1 MKILAFD
8 TSLGAVSVAV
18 RWLRTDGKWLLH
30 EARQAR
36 QRGHADGL
44 MPLIGEVMSQ
54 AGVAF
59 CDLDRIAVTVGPGN
73 FTGVRV
79 GVAAARALVLASGA
93 SAIGLSNLAV
103 MAHQSNEYLGGQRRG
118 RLLAVAVDARHD
130 SVYLQLFPYGHQAA
144 GPPQLLAVRAAAQQI
159 ATTPAIIVGSGAVP
173 VRCAL
178 GAGGG
183 AEATLPDL
191 LPSASSL
198 ALLASELAPT
208 PALRPLYLRPPDAKP
223 PADFTLLRVPP

>member
-18 RWLRTDGKWLLH
+18 RWCGTDGKWSLC
-30 EARQAR
+30 EVRQAR

-44 MPLIGEVMSQ
+44 MPLIGKVMSQ
-54 AGVAF
+54 AGLAF
-59 CDLDRIAVTVGPGN
+59 CDLDRVAVTVGPGN

-93 SAIGLSNLAV
+93 SAIGVGTLVV
-103 MAHQSNEYLGGQRRG
+103 MAHQSNEQLAGRRWG
-118 RLLAVAVDARHD
+118 RLLAVAVDARQD
-130 SVYLQLFPYGHQAA
+130 SVYLQLFAHGHQAA
-144 GPPQLLAVRAAAQQI
+144 GPPQLLAVSAAAQQI
-159 ATTPAIIVGSGAVP
+159 GTAPAIIVGSGAVP

-178 GAGGG
+178 RAGGS
-183 AEATLPDL
+183 AEAALPDL
-191 LPSASSL
+191 LPSAASL

-208 PALRPLYLRPPDAKP
+208 ATLRPLYLRPPDAKP
-223 PADFTLLRVPP
+223 RADLGLLPVPP